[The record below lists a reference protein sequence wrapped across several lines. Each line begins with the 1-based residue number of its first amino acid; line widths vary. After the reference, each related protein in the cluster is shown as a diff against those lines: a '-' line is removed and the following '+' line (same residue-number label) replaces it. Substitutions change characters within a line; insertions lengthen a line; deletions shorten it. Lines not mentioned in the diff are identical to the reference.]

1 MSDKAV
7 SSGDGCDPYSDD
19 EDCYEEGSNNNNKN
33 SYDDQEGSGS
43 GDPSNDFVPSPTSG
57 KGKGDKTGNGKQPLD
72 DVDEEDGGED
82 NWPPWVTAKPEN
94 KDIVLVE
101 PKKKADPPKVKS
113 GAAATAHLAKALL
126 YYMVPVLTCFI
137 GSLVSW

>member
-43 GDPSNDFVPSPTSG
+43 GDPSNDLVPSTSG
-57 KGKGDKTGNGKQPLD
+57 GKHKDKSGNGKQPQD
-72 DVDEEDGGED
+72 EVDEEEGEEEE
-82 NWPPWVTAKPEN
+82 NWPPWVTAKPEK
-94 KDIVLVE
+94 KDIVVVD
-101 PKKKADPPKVKS
+101 PKDKEAPKVKS
-113 GAAATAHLAKALL
+113 GADATVHFAKSML
-126 YYMVPVLTCFI
+126 YYLVPVFTCFL

>member
-19 EDCYEEGSNNNNKN
+19 EDCYEEGSNNK
-33 SYDDQEGSGS
+33 SGYEDQEGSGS
-43 GDPSNDFVPSPTSG
+43 GDPSNDFVPSPSAG
-57 KGKGDKTGNGKQPLD
+57 KNKEKSVNGKQPQD
-72 DVDEEDGGED
+72 DVDEEEGGEE

-94 KDIVLVE
+94 KDIVVVE
-101 PKKKADPPKVKS
+101 PKNKEAPRS
-113 GAAATAHLAKALL
+113 GAATTAHFAKALF
-126 YYMVPVLTCFI
+126 YYLVPVLTCFL

>member
-19 EDCYEEGSNNNNKN
+19 EDCYEEGSNNNNNKN

-43 GDPSNDFVPSPTSG
+43 GDPSNDFVPSPSG
-57 KGKGDKTGNGKQPLD
+57 GKSKDKSGHGKQPQD
-72 DVDEEDGGED
+72 DVDEEEGTEE

-94 KDIVLVE
+94 KDVVVAE
-101 PKKKADPPKVKS
+101 PKNKEAPKVTS
-113 GAAATAHLAKALL
+113 GAATTAHLAKALL
-126 YYMVPVLTCFI
+126 YYLVPVLTCFL